1 MIGRVVVVA
10 AVVGFSLLVRAA
22 PAVAQ
27 PEAGTVFVSLA
38 GLAVIED
45 GPTFTNFD
53 RALAGNDA
61 GTVAGGTL
69 GVGVHLTPR
78 VSFRA
83 EWSTTAEL
91 RDETTAINT
100 LPLTTSF
107 AFGSALS
114 SFPPTLIVEA
124 RTATRR
130 RSTAVFS
137 LLGYHFAGRRVSLD
151 LMGGLGLVHRSLRSS
166 YETRTT
172 APTRGAA
179 FLPVPSTSETKSAAY
194 HAVAVVGAD
203 AAVSVTS
210 RLAVVPQVRAYVLG
224 GALSLRPGVG
234 LRWTF

>member
-1 MIGRVVVVA
+1 MIRRVVVVA

-38 GLAVIED
+38 GLAVIDD
-45 GPTFTNFD
+45 GPTLTNFD

-61 GTVAGGTL
+61 GPVAGGTL

-91 RDETTAINT
+91 RDETTATNI
-100 LPLTTSF
+100 LPLTSF
-107 AFGSALS
+107 TFGSALT
-114 SFPPTLIVEA
+114 SFPPTLIVQA
-124 RTATRR
+124 HSTTRR
-130 RSTAVFS
+130 RSSTAVFS

-151 LMGGLGLVHRSLRSS
+151 LTGGLGLVHRSLRSS

-172 APTRGAA
+172 APTLGAA
-179 FLPVPSTSETKSAAY
+179 FLLVPSTSETKSAAY

-203 AAVSVTS
+203 ATVSVTS

>member
-10 AVVGFSLLVRAA
+10 AVVGCSLLIRAA

-38 GLAVIED
+38 GLAVIDD

-53 RALAGNDA
+53 RAIAGNDA

-91 RDETTAINT
+91 RDETTATNI
-100 LPLTTSF
+100 LSLTSF
-107 AFGSALS
+107 TFGSSLTP
-114 SFPPTLIVEA
+114 FPATAIVEA
-124 RTATRR
+124 RTTTRR

-137 LLGYHFAGRRVSLD
+137 LLGYHFTGRRMSLE
-151 LMGGLGLVHRSLRSS
+151 LTGGLGLVHRSLRSS
-166 YETRTT
+166 YETRTAAAT
-172 APTRGAA
+172 LGAA
-179 FLPVPSTSETKSAAY
+179 FLPGPSTSETKSAAY